1 MNLNKKCM
9 AILRDLLET
18 PDYIKIQ
25 ELANKLDI
33 SERAIRYNINKLDEF
48 LFQNGF
54 NCIERHHLK
63 GIKLNRVK
71 EVTTFIAKFLEEHS
85 PYQYILSKEERFIYI
100 LTRLLGETEPISYSD
115 LQDKIGISKST
126 LDSELQLINEY
137 IDPYGLTLERKR
149 KHGVLIQGDEKQKRS
164 LLNKMILGTI
174 SAKDIF
180 QYIRNRRVLSK
191 INTIYFH
198 DVLSEIDIQFIDDL
212 IFSAEQELDKEFD
225 DQSYMN
231 LLTHLMVA
239 VKRTFQHRE
248 VDISEAIISN
258 ISDTREYTV
267 AKHMMEELAWHYAIS
282 IPDMEAGY
290 IALQLLGAKSI
301 KKHPL
306 DQQELNGDELYLAS
320 LKMVD
325 ELESIYQCRFGEEK
339 EKIVE
344 GLLLHLKPAIYRIK
358 YHLTLENPMFDEII
372 FHYEELFQHTK
383 KITKYLE
390 EHLDQSFN
398 DHEIS
403 YITLHFAAALEK
415 AQDNMEARKK
425 VLLVCGAGISS
436 ANILS
441 NQLQKAF
448 HVEIVN
454 TVSFRAL
461 QYMDSSSYDLI
472 ISTIDIPEMNNK
484 KYLKVNV
491 FLTESDYELIS
502 QFLHSKFSQG
512 NYYEVNLNK
521 VNKLLEA
528 VQSHGTVKDVYKLQY
543 QFMKIL
549 MDKKEDSTSYE
560 NLSIRNII
568 NERTIKL
575 KAKVGSWEEAIK
587 EGTDLLYDDKSATS
601 PYYETVI
608 KHFHE
613 YGPYMVVAPGVVL
626 SHARPEDGALK
637 LALSLVTFKNGIDF
651 KDDFKE
657 DVRLVVTLTVVDK
670 TSHLEILGQ
679 LMKLLTNKDDVEK
692 IIKANSKEDIFQI
705 FNEYSQ

>member
-25 ELANKLDI
+25 ELANKLDV

-267 AKHMMEELAWHYAIS
+267 AKHMMEELARHYAIS

-390 EHLDQSFN
+390 EYLDQSFN

-512 NYYEVNLNK
+512 NYYEVTLNK

-637 LALSLVTFKNGIDF
+637 LALSLVTFKKGIDF

-705 FNEYSQ
+705 FNEYSL

>member
-25 ELANKLDI
+25 ELANKLDV

-267 AKHMMEELAWHYAIS
+267 AKHMMEELARHYAIS

-390 EHLDQSFN
+390 EYLDQSFN

-512 NYYEVNLNK
+512 NYYEVTLNK

-705 FNEYSQ
+705 FNEYSL

>member
-1 MNLNKKCM
+1 M

-25 ELANKLDI
+25 ELANKLDV

-267 AKHMMEELAWHYAIS
+267 AKHMMEELARHYAIS

-390 EHLDQSFN
+390 EYLDQSFN

-512 NYYEVNLNK
+512 NYYEVTLNK

-705 FNEYSQ
+705 FNEYSL

>member
-1 MNLNKKCM
+1 M

-25 ELANKLDI
+25 ELASKFDV
-33 SERAIRYNINKLDEF
+33 SERAIRYNINKLDDF
-48 LFQNGF
+48 LYQNGF
-54 NCIERHHLK
+54 NCLERHHLK

-71 EVTTFIAKFLEEHS
+71 EVTTFITKFLEEHS
-85 PYQYILSKEERFIYI
+85 PYEYILSKEERFIYI
-100 LTRLLGETEPISYSD
+100 LTRLLGETEPSSYSD
-115 LQDKIGISKST
+115 LQDKMGISKST
-126 LDSELQLINEY
+126 LDTELQMIDEY
-137 IDPYGLTLERKR
+137 IAPYGLSLERKR

-174 SAKDIF
+174 GAKDIF

-198 DVLSEIDIQFIDDL
+198 DVLSDVDIQFIDDL
-212 IFSAEQELDKEFD
+212 IFSAEQELKKEFD

-239 VKRTFQHRE
+239 VKRTFQQKK
-248 VDISEAIISN
+248 VDLSESIISN
-258 ISDTREYTV
+258 IKDTKEYRV
-267 AKHMMEELAWHYAIS
+267 ASHIMHELEKHYS
-282 IPDMEAGY
+282 ITIPEMEAGY

-301 KKHPL
+301 KKNPI
-306 DQQELNGDELYLAS
+306 DEKEMNADELYLVA

-325 ELESIYQCRFGEEK
+325 ELESIYQCRFGVDK
-339 EKIVE
+339 NKIVE
-344 GLLLHLKPAIYRIK
+344 GLLLHLKPAIHRIK
-358 YHLTLENPMFDEII
+358 YQLTLENPMFDEII
-372 FHYEELFQHTK
+372 FHYQGLFQHTK

-390 EHLDQSFN
+390 EYLNQSFN

-415 AQDNMEARKK
+415 AQDNMEERKK

-441 NQLQKAF
+441 SQLQKAF

-461 QYMDSSSYDLI
+461 RYMDSSSYDLI
-472 ISTIDIPEMNNK
+472 ISTIDIPEMDNR

-491 FLTESDYELIS
+491 FLTETDYELIS
-502 QFLHSKFSQG
+502 QFLHTKFKQG
-512 NYYEVNLNK
+512 NYYEVTLNK

-528 VQSHGTVKDVYKLQY
+528 VQSQGEVKDVYKLQY

-549 MDKKEDSTSYE
+549 MDKKEDDASYE
-560 NLSIRNII
+560 KLSIRNII

-575 KAKVGSWEEAIK
+575 KAKANSWEEAIK
-587 EGTDLLYDDKSATS
+587 EGTDLLYEDKSATS

-608 KHFHE
+608 KHFNE

-651 KDDFKE
+651 RDDFQE

-679 LMKLLTNKDDVEK
+679 LMKLLTNKEDVEK
-692 IIKANSKEDIFQI
+692 IITANSKEDIFQI
-705 FNEYSQ
+705 FNDYSL

>member
-25 ELANKLDI
+25 ELANKLDV

-267 AKHMMEELAWHYAIS
+267 AKHMMEELARHYAIS

-306 DQQELNGDELYLAS
+306 DQQALNGDELYLAS

-325 ELESIYQCRFGEEK
+325 ELESIYQCRFGAEK

-372 FHYEELFQHTK
+372 FHYQELFQHTK

-484 KYLKVNV
+484 NYLKVNV

-512 NYYEVNLNK
+512 NYYEVTLNK

-705 FNEYSQ
+705 FNDYSL